1 MNRFLLLTVAA
12 LALAAAPAPAQ
23 GDGDLRI
30 EQLNLGE
37 YWGGAPIDKRDLIG
51 KVTLVEIWGS

>member
-1 MNRFLLLTVAA
+1 MIRTAA
-12 LALAAAPAPAQ
+12 LFAAVILFAAPALPAQ
-23 GDGDLRI
+23 TDGDLHI